1 MRHALPLALAALL
14 LGGCASHK
22 PEDYNGTWINQDAI
36 DAADGSSLH
45 QALSKKGP
53 VLEWKIDTANQ
64 QASYSNGFEAVDGY
78 LSAKEDQWQASFT
91 GGQTEQLDLSG
102 DKLRVTSQ
110 NGNKQTF
117 VKVPTASAN
126 TPLGGS
132 FEKALYTAYLGG
144 EWKIVE
150 GPGKGATVRYH
161 LHPPVLK
168 AMGMDRKIRLG
179 RTARPAFAALRRM
192 KGLRGHWYDPFGRA
206 EVRRIERAMVPE
218 YVAAVERLVAGLT
231 TATRPEA
238 IRIAGLPDQVRGYED
253 LKLRRA
259 AAYRDELAA
268 ALGAY
273 G

>member
-1 MRHALPLALAALL
+1 MPPVTGALPVTFPAPRFYAMRHALPFALAALL

-150 GPGKGATVRYH
+150 GPGKGATVR
-161 LHPPVLK
+161 
-168 AMGMDRKIRLG
+168 
-179 RTARPAFAALRRM
+179 FADN
-192 KGLRGHWYDPFGRA
+192 GS
-206 EVRRIERAMVPE
+206 V
-218 YVAAVERLVAGLT
+218 T
-231 TATRPEA
+231 
-238 IRIAGLPDQVRGYED
+238 GLPNLDRYALCLAGDCADMGGDNDSLWLERNQRGAPWIFKRDGDTLEIHQAVN
-253 LKLRRA
+253 RA
-259 AAYRDELAA
+259 QPDEKPQLAPGARQWVLERD
-268 ALGAY
+268 
-273 G
+273 